1 MSAQASAAVTP
12 DVALKGDAGY
22 FRVGLFS
29 RNFNKNVEE
38 VGRLGNENDT
48 YLEFGP
54 SLTLAEWYVE
64 NGDTRTLANLQV
76 LQSKLNHPRQ

>member
-12 DVALKGDAGY
+12 DVALKGDAGW

-29 RNFNKNVEE
+29 RHFNKNVGD

-48 YLEFGP
+48 YL
-54 SLTLAEWYVE
+54 
-64 NGDTRTLANLQV
+64 
-76 LQSKLNHPRQ
+76 